1 MRKGEK
7 KKKVEVEIY
16 KSNRRRKVTKVTD
29 SKPDHDLN
37 DNTGHWENKHKMY
50 KGQRRTGFRCKE
62 MGH

>member
-1 MRKGEK
+1 M
-7 KKKVEVEIY
+7 Y

-29 SKPDHDLN
+29 SKPDCDLN
-37 DNTGHWENKHKMY
+37 DNTEHWENKHKY